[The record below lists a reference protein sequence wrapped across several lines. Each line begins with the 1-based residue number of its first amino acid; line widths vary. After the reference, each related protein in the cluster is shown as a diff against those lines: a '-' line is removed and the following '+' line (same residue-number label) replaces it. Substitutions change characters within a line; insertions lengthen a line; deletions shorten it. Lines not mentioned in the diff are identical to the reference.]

1 MALINIIWGIF
12 EGFTKEGIYADKRAC
27 KSHRMVGH
35 PSEKDFKSIVRK
47 TWSKTDLLLTLTS
60 LILTTCFVQTS
71 LVPEERWY
79 NRIRIGWLW
88 IMLLYLRIFGIKK
101 VFITL
106 VAYLMFVNGTQLLIT
121 KSHSIKFVTVEHIP
135 TRTAKQLSKYFKRL

>member
-1 MALINIIWGIF
+1 MQKKHDMALINIIWGIF

-35 PSEKDFKSIVRK
+35 PSEKDFKSIVSK

-88 IMLLYLRIFGIKK
+88 IILLYLSIFGIKQ
-101 VFITL
+101 VCNSSGIFDVCERHTIIDYQ
-106 VAYLMFVNGTQLLIT
+106 VTQHQIC
-121 KSHSIKFVTVEHIP
+121 HC
-135 TRTAKQLSKYFKRL
+135 